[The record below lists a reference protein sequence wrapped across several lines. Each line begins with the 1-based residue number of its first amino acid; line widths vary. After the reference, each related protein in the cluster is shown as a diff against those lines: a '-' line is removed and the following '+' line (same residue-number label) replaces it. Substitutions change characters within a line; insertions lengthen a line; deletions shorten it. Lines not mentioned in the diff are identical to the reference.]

1 MRKNRFYLL
10 LLVLLINCQENKSQ
24 SVNKKAFEIVN
35 KIPAEKRISYAVH
48 VNALTPYELYL
59 DDILIDFFYED
70 NMNNTTELNPYL
82 LENGKHKLKIRYLP
96 TVKDMFSKKGLLDP
110 RDIYTR
116 EDSRWHVFFVKLNK
130 DPNVPLGYTN
140 EIDYGSSELKIIPPP
155 SQVPYWEQEWEL
167 DIKDLPYKL
176 KGWSESEDL
185 SKMDKDQLKKEVV
198 AYYEKQRNLLNN
210 GSINEFLKLSSKQDE
225 ELDICTYTTP
235 EQSRIDYDENVELMS
250 KLCPNNMQP
259 MDNYT
264 MKLYANGKLVSLEIP
279 NGKYKSWSA
288 LMSKTPKGRV
298 NEWSIKLHKPKGSKD
313 FEIIRK

>member
-116 EDSRWHVFFVKLNK
+116 EDSRWHVFFC
-130 DPNVPLGYTN
+130 
-140 EIDYGSSELKIIPPP
+140 KI
-155 SQVPYWEQEWEL
+155 
-167 DIKDLPYKL
+167 K
-176 KGWSESEDL
+176 
-185 SKMDKDQLKKEVV
+185 
-198 AYYEKQRNLLNN
+198 
-210 GSINEFLKLSSKQDE
+210 
-225 ELDICTYTTP
+225 
-235 EQSRIDYDENVELMS
+235 
-250 KLCPNNMQP
+250 
-259 MDNYT
+259 
-264 MKLYANGKLVSLEIP
+264 
-279 NGKYKSWSA
+279 
-288 LMSKTPKGRV
+288 
-298 NEWSIKLHKPKGSKD
+298 
-313 FEIIRK
+313 

>member
-1 MRKNRFYLL
+1 MKSITFYLL
-10 LLVLLINCQENKSQ
+10 LMTTLINCQEKEQMN
-24 SVNKKAFEIVN
+24 NTKAMEIVN

-59 DDILIDFFYED
+59 DDILIDYFYED

-130 DPNVPLGYTN
+130 DPNAVLGYTN
-140 EIDYGSSELKIIPPP
+140 EIDYGGSELKIIPPP

-288 LMSKTPKGRV
+288 LMSKTQKGRV

>member
-1 MRKNRFYLL
+1 MRKIRFYLL

-96 TVKDMFSKKGLLDP
+96 TVDDIFSKKGLLDP

-140 EIDYGSSELKIIPPP
+140 EIDYGGSELKIIPPP

-185 SKMDKDQLKKEVV
+185 SKKDKDKLKKEVV
-198 AYYEKQRNLLNN
+198 AFFEQQRNLLNE
-210 GSINEFLKLSSKQDE
+210 GKVDDYLKLGLKKDE
-225 ELDICTYTTP
+225 EVIVATYGEDLEYYTSQERKDNLLRAKDHMLP
-235 EQSRIDYDENVELMS
+235 LENFEMV
-250 KLCPNNMQP
+250 
-259 MDNYT
+259 
-264 MKLYANGKLVSLEIP
+264 LYAYGRLVSLEIP
-279 NGKYKSWSA
+279 DGKYRRWSA
-288 LMSKTPKGRV
+288 LMSKNDKGKMSA
-298 NEWSIKLHKPKGSKD
+298 WGIKIHKPKGSKD